1 MDVQENVPHSNALSQ
16 LESSTDN
23 LKAMDQNGTSASKP
37 YAADLGSIVEAR
49 KRIAPHIH
57 ITPVVTSSS
66 LDALAGCKLFFKC
79 ELLQKGGAFK
89 FRGACN
95 AVLSLSDDDARKGV
109 LTHSSGN
116 HAAAVAL
123 AARMR
128 GIPAHIIVPNNAPTC
143 KLNNVKRYGGLITIC
158 EPTLQSREYTAA
170 CVQQD
175 TGATLIHPFNDP
187 RIISGQGTVALE
199 FLEQVPD
206 LDAIV
211 VPISGG
217 GLISGIAL
225 AAKALKP
232 SIKIIAAEPSG
243 ADDAAQSKIAGYVI
257 PMLHPNTIADGLRA
271 SLGDLTWPVLR
282 DLVSEV
288 VTVDDDEII
297 SATKMCYEVL
307 KLAVEPSGAIGLAA
321 ILSKKSKNLG
331 SETKNIGII
340 LSGGNVDLEVLW
352 AAWKYNS

>member
-1 MDVQENVPHSNALSQ
+1 MDGQGDAICQ
-16 LESSTDN
+16 LEESMSN
-23 LKAMDQNGTSASKP
+23 LEVMPGDGRSAGKKQ
-37 YAADLGSIVEAR
+37 YAADLGSITEAR
-49 KRIAPHIH
+49 ERIAAYIH
-57 ITPVVTSSS
+57 TTPVVTSSS
-66 LDALAGCKLFFKC
+66 LDALAECNLFFKC

-128 GIPAHIIVPNNAPTC
+128 GVPAYIVVPNNAPTC
-143 KLNNVKRYGGLITIC
+143 KLNNVKRYGGRITMC
-158 EPTLQSREYTAA
+158 EPTLESRERTAA
-170 CVQQD
+170 LVEEE
-175 TGATLIHPFNDP
+175 TGAALIHPFNDP

-199 FLEQVPD
+199 FLEQVLQ
-206 LDAIV
+206 LDVII

-232 SIKIIAAEPSG
+232 NIKIIAAEPSG
-243 ADDAAQSKIAGYVI
+243 ADDAAQSKAAGHII
-257 PMLHPNTIADGLRA
+257 PMMHPNTIADGLRA
-271 SLGDLTWPVLR
+271 SLGDLTWPVVR

-288 VTVDDDEII
+288 VTVDDDDII
-297 SATKMCYEVL
+297 AAAKLCFEVL

-321 ILSKKSKNLG
+321 VLSKNCKHLVSAGTNV
-331 SETKNIGII
+331 GIV
-340 LSGGNVDLEVLW
+340 LSGGNVDLEALW
-352 AAWKYNS
+352 AAWKK